1 MDGERKSCTERILS
15 AIEYGK
21 LSNDETERRLCELV
35 EAEVNKTD
43 SEADMELIKACQSLL
58 WRLHTHGDIPYDS
71 HYDAN
76 KAKIDQRLK
85 RNTLVSNTVK
95 SVSKMLAAAAAVV
108 LVVLG
113 LRGDLHWSW
122 LEHDDTFDQQQH
134 IITGNEIGVE
144 LIQSAIAEH
153 GDDGQI
159 RVSSPKELA
168 DHISFVPMPLEINEA
183 WEFSFADIT
192 TNPIY
197 ICIDAQYVHT
207 EHQSTVTYTTVL
219 FTDAEDAY
227 YTFEQSADGKSLVV
241 DGHNVYA
248 TTNLHRTV
256 MSWTDGLVLV
266 RLSGEYQEQEGLLIV
281 KSLLK
286 EWYKQ

>member
-43 SEADMELIKACQSLL
+43 SEADMELVKACQSLM
-58 WRLHTHGDIPYDS
+58 WQLHTHGELPYDS
-71 HYDAN
+71 HYDEN

-95 SVSKMLAAAAAVV
+95 SVGKMLAAAAAVV

-122 LEHDDTFDQQQH
+122 LEHNDTFDQQQH
-134 IITGNEIGVE
+134 IIAGNEIGVE

-153 GDDGQI
+153 LDEGVIQTSDISVI
-159 RVSSPKELA
+159 RSEFE
-168 DHISFVPMPLEINEA
+168 FVPIPEQIQGTWNFDTALAFLAPDMIQLDVSYKNSNSGHTALYTVIV
-183 WEFSFADIT
+183 FS
-192 TNPIY
+192 
-197 ICIDAQYVHT
+197 
-207 EHQSTVTYTTVL
+207 S
-219 FTDAEDAY
+219 AEDAY
-227 YTFEQSADGKSLVV
+227 FAFEQSDVGCVAEVSG
-241 DGHNVYA
+241 NRIYA
-248 TTNLHRTV
+248 AQNIDKPVLC
-256 MSWTDGLVLV
+256 WTKGLALIRVAGDIDESDGLSIIEFLI
-266 RLSGEYQEQEGLLIV
+266 GEWIE
-281 KSLLK
+281 
-286 EWYKQ
+286 

>member
-43 SEADMELIKACQSLL
+43 SEADMELIKACQSLM
-58 WRLHTHGDIPYDS
+58 WQLHTHGELPYDS
-71 HYDAN
+71 HYDEN

-122 LEHDDTFDQQQH
+122 LEHNDTFDQQQH
-134 IITGNEIGVE
+134 IIAGNEIGVE

-153 GDDGQI
+153 LDKGVLQLSD
-159 RVSSPKELA
+159 
-168 DHISFVPMPLEINEA
+168 ISVI
-183 WEFSFADIT
+183 
-192 TNPIY
+192 
-197 ICIDAQYVHT
+197 HT
-207 EHQSTVTYTTVL
+207 EFEFAPIPEQLHETLHFDSAMVFTGPDMIRLDISYRNADSEHTMLYTIIM
-219 FTDAEDAY
+219 FTSAEDAY
-227 YTFEQSADGKSLVV
+227 FAFEQSEAGYVTDILGNQVYVSQNIDELVMCWTQGLAAVRITGVLEESEGMAIIESLIGV
-241 DGHNVYA
+241 
-248 TTNLHRTV
+248 
-256 MSWTDGLVLV
+256 WT
-266 RLSGEYQEQEGLLIV
+266 Q
-281 KSLLK
+281 
-286 EWYKQ
+286 